1 MSPYP
6 LSLFRRKPS
15 LSKPQHERSITMSTH
30 HLRLSRL
37 FQQMPYFI
45 YHYHNGHVRCSHRL
59 SRCNRIGLYFTP
71 NSGFFYQQNP
81 GETFKSAR
89 TRRAHKT
96 YPQESVWEAQKG
108 PFIRNGTSKER
119 ISEEATSLDTIHKD
133 FTGASNRSPPIS
145 WRYHLSWQF
154 PYTPTLLDY
163 TSQGPLM
170 SGS

>member
-1 MSPYP
+1 
-6 LSLFRRKPS
+6 
-15 LSKPQHERSITMSTH
+15 MSTH

-89 TRRAHKT
+89 TRRAHKIVSLGICLKST
-96 YPQESVWEAQKG
+96 K
-108 PFIRNGTSKER
+108 RNRHKKWNLQR
-119 ISEEATSLDTIHKD
+119 ANIKKVASLDTIHKA
-133 FTGASNRSPPIS
+133 FTSAFKKSPPIS
-145 WRYHLSWQF
+145 KRSHLYWQ
-154 PYTPTLLDY
+154 PPCINVCERSSHCLPTWIAHLK
-163 TSQGPLM
+163 GH
-170 SGS
+170 